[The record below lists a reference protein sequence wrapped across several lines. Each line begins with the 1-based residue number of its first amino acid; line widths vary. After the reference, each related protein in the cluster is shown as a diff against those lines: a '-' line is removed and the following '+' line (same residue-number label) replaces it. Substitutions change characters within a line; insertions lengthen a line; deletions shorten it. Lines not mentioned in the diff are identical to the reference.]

1 MAVIHEAELVDLI
14 AHALHHS
21 GPPGNAERI
30 DREFATAR
38 ARVVVRELVEREG
51 LVFSRCTEAAC
62 ATVVV
67 EPTPG

>member
-1 MAVIHEAELVDLI
+1 MPDISEAELVELI

-30 DREFATAR
+30 DLNFAMAR
-38 ARVVVRELVEREG
+38 ASVVVRELVDREG
-51 LVFSRCTEAAC
+51 LVFTRRTEMAHAR
-62 ATVVV
+62 VVA